1 MTHPI
6 TSSLPAKPRPLLQ
19 EQRGHRPSGP
29 PWHTAAQN
37 TFRFSRK
44 TLDFLLQMRER
55 YGDLV
60 TLPTIL
66 GPWTLVFHPDGVR
79 HVVQENHFNYRK
91 ESMRLYPPA
100 WAFARYA
107 IAEDEIAG
115 YTIAKGAY
123 VLMFP
128 SMTHRHPDFWE
139 RPDVF
144 DPERFTPCG
153 HEAAC

>member
-1 MTHPI
+1 MTHPT

-19 EQRGHRPSGP
+19 EQRGHRPPGP

-55 YGDLV
+55 YGDIV

-79 HVVQENHFNYRK
+79 HRCSEQNQRQRRVVVGQVAVRQAHLRKRRYRTA
-91 ESMRLYPPA
+91 L
-100 WAFARYA
+100 
-107 IAEDEIAG
+107 
-115 YTIAKGAY
+115 
-123 VLMFP
+123 
-128 SMTHRHPDFWE
+128 
-139 RPDVF
+139 
-144 DPERFTPCG
+144 
-153 HEAAC
+153 